1 MRFKE
6 KLKKININLKKVFLT
21 ILSLRKIFIR
31 IISYMGN
38 KLIKY
43 CGTKK
48 ESEQK
53 YWNKLID

>member
-1 MRFKE
+1 MRFKQ
-6 KLKKININLKKVFLT
+6 KLRRININLKKVFLT

-31 IISYMGN
+31 IISYMGK

-43 CGTKK
+43 CGKKK
-48 ESEQK
+48 ELEQK

>member
-6 KLKKININLKKVFLT
+6 KLRRININFKKVFLT

-31 IISYMGN
+31 IISYMGK